1 MKPCCLS
8 LVTFPEVLIITV
20 FHITPIRL
28 AYGFKSVIDCRYKA
42 NGKETRKPRSINQLP
57 KGGNHVRRNFQ
68 L

>member
-1 MKPCCLS
+1 M
-8 LVTFPEVLIITV
+8 ITV
-20 FHITPIRL
+20 PHLTHIRL
-28 AYGFKSVIDCRYKA
+28 AYSFKSVIDYRYKA

>member
-1 MKPCCLS
+1 MKLWCLS
-8 LVTFPEVLIITV
+8 LSTPEVLMITV
-20 FHITPIRL
+20 PHLTHIRL
-28 AYGFKSVIDCRYKA
+28 AYSFKSVIDYRYKA